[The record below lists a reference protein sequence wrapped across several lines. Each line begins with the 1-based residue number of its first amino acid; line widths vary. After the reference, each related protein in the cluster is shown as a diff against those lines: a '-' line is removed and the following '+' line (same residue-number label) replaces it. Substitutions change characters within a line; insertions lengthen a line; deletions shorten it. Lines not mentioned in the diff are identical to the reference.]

1 MDNPTWQQVDDF
13 LEKLLAP
20 DDPTLSAALAA
31 AEAAGLP
38 AIQVSRMQA
47 QFLHILA
54 RAIGARRILE
64 LGTLGGYSGI
74 WLARALPADGQLVT
88 LEAEARHAEVAAA
101 NFAAAGVSERVRL
114 HVGPALETLPT
125 LLAEYEAGFDLC
137 FLDADKANLPAYF
150 DWARRL
156 TRKGGLILSDNVVRS
171 GQVLNG
177 TDASSQGARSLL
189 QALGNRGDSAVL
201 QTVGSKGYDGFALTI
216 VE

>member
-1 MDNPTWQQVDDF
+1 MDNSAWQQVDEF
-13 LEKLLAP
+13 LEGLLAP
-20 DDPTLSAALAA
+20 SDPSLQAALAA

-38 AIQVSRMQA
+38 AIQVSPMQA

-74 WLARALPADGQLVT
+74 WLARALPADGRLVT
-88 LEAEARHAEVAAA
+88 LEAEPKHAEVAAA
-101 NFAAAGVSERVRL
+101 NFAAAGVESRVDLRT
-114 HVGPALETLPT
+114 GPALETLPA
-125 LLAEYEAGFDLC
+125 LLAEYAAGFDLC

-150 DWARRL
+150 DWARQL
-156 TRKGGLILSDNVVRS
+156 TRKGGLIISDNVVRG

-177 TDASSQGARSLL
+177 SDATNQGARSLL
-189 QALGNRGDSAVL
+189 QALGNAGDSAVL